1 MNNKDLDRSLVTG
14 IGWMA
19 ASRWSAQALS
29 WVAQLYAARALHPR
43 DYGIVSM
50 AMIPVGLLRLVEDF
64 GIDAVL
70 VQNRD
75 LSEDRIRRLGGFV
88 LLVGV
93 GGMALLSFGSPLAA
107 TYFDEP
113 MLPPIV
119 AWASLLILFDALQ
132 VVPRAMLQRQLRF
145 RALAGVHVVQVAV
158 TSIALVS
165 VAYSG
170 HGYFALLFNNIS
182 GALAATILLFTLSPT
197 WFRWPGALGELSVPL
212 LQGWR
217 MLVSRMAWYACA
229 NVDSTAVGRSLGK
242 DALGNYQLALTFST
256 VAVQDLSGL
265 ITRVAPGI
273 FSATQKDLPALRRYF
288 LLLTEGLTCLA
299 FPVCAG
305 IALTA
310 DVLVLA
316 TIGPT
321 WGGVVGP
328 LRGLCM
334 YSALIVSQVLVS
346 QVLVWTGQFR
356 ANMWLNVLSLIVTPL
371 VAFTG
376 ARYSTTA
383 VAWALVAGW
392 APAALPGIFIALRT
406 MKMPWGDYLRSLRP
420 ALVGCLLMSIVVL
433 SVRGVLTPGLPPIVS
448 LGIQA
453 LCGAATYCAVL
464 ALLFR
469 DRIRALYEL
478 IRAARTGQG
487 VPSAAGAPSATDVL
501 PVPGQDPVRG
511 GPAT

>member
-1 MNNKDLDRSLVTG
+1 
-14 IGWMA
+14 
-19 ASRWSAQALS
+19 
-29 WVAQLYAARALHPR
+29 
-43 DYGIVSM
+43 
-50 AMIPVGLLRLVEDF
+50 MIPVGFLRLVEDF

-75 LSEDRIRRLGGFV
+75 MSDDRIRRLGGFV

-93 GGMALLSFGSPLAA
+93 CGMVLLTLGSPLAA
-107 TYFDEP
+107 SYFGEP
-113 MLPPIV
+113 TLAPIV

-145 RALAGVHVVQVAV
+145 RALAGVYVVQVAV

-165 VAYSG
+165 IAYSG
-170 HGYFALLFNNIS
+170 HGYLALLFNNIS
-182 GALAATILLFTLSPT
+182 GAAAATVLLFALSPT
-197 WFRWPGALGELSVPL
+197 WFRWPGALSDLRVPL
-212 LQGWR
+212 FQGWR

-242 DALGNYQLALTFST
+242 DALGNYQFALTFST
-256 VAVQDLSGL
+256 IAVQELSGL

-299 FPVCAG
+299 FPMCAG

-310 DVLVLA
+310 DVLVMA
-316 TIGPT
+316 TIGPG
-321 WGGVVGP
+321 WSGVVGP
-328 LRGLCM
+328 LRGLCL

-356 ANMWLNVLSLIVTPL
+356 ANMWINVLSLFVTPL

-392 APAALPGIFIALRT
+392 APAALPGVFIALRT
-406 MKMPWGDYLRSLRP
+406 MKMPLPDYLRSLRP
-420 ALVGCLLMSIVVL
+420 ALVGCALMSVVVL
-433 SVRGVLTPGLPPIVS
+433 AVRSLLPNDLPPIVS

-453 LCGAATYCAVL
+453 LSGAAAYFAVL

-469 DRIRALYEL
+469 NRMRTLYEL
-478 IRAARTGQG
+478 IRAARGGRG
-487 VPSAAGAPSATDVL
+487 VPSGAGAPSSTDALSVEAQS
-501 PVPGQDPVRG
+501 PVSG
-511 GPAT
+511 GPGS